1 MNSSNIV
8 NPLRPKVEKKTFD
21 EEFKEL
27 LEKQLK
33 KFGRKLGK
41 EDTQWTLLVP
51 NLASLVSSTKLQIW

>member
-8 NPLRPKVEKKTFD
+8 NPLRPEVEKKTLD
-21 EEFKEL
+21 EEFEEL

>member
-1 MNSSNIV
+1 METETA
-8 NPLRPKVEKKTFD
+8 KAK
-21 EEFKEL
+21 EFKEL

>member
-8 NPLRPKVEKKTFD
+8 NPLRPEVEKKTLD
-21 EEFKEL
+21 EEFEEL

-41 EDTQWTLLVP
+41 EDTQWTLLVS

>member
-1 MNSSNIV
+1 METESA
-8 NPLRPKVEKKTFD
+8 KAK
-21 EEFKEL
+21 EFKEL

-41 EDTQWTLLVP
+41 EDTQWALLVP